1 MDVWL
6 VEADRHNPFA
16 MSESLVVRSRVGIR
30 DPRRYMV
37 MGAISGPGRK
47 LVVNASDVETLAT
60 SVLERVLYYRK
71 GNTLLDPLVPL
82 VDVGASLRGF
92 RNLLVSVFGTKPSPV
107 TPEEFA
113 EQYNGRRRTIYLN
126 AVEEFY
132 NGVTRRHSRIKAFV
146 KAEKVERGK
155 SPRCIQPRDP
165 VYNVALGRYLKHIE
179 HSLYR
184 AVARVFRQKMVVS
197 KGYNVEE
204 LGELV
209 SEMWDEVVDP
219 CFIGFDASRFDFHVG
234 VDVLRWEHSVYLA
247 LYRNNPELAEL
258 LRWQLRVDG
267 RGYADNGAIKYSANG
282 RRMSGDMNTGLGNVL
297 IACAIVHKAL
307 GRSRQYRFIN
317 NGDDCGVIVPRRWAG
332 MVAEII
338 PLEFEAH
345 GFRVVVEEPVYQLE
359 KLVFCQMQ
367 PVEYD
372 VGKWRMVRQFET
384 AREKDSISLMPF
396 SSIEGVRK
404 WMNVVGEGG
413 LSMCAGI
420 PVFQAL
426 YSAYVRMGL
435 PSNMAS
441 ATYMECGAMFL
452 ARRME
457 AKAQPI
463 TTTARVSF
471 YSAFGVTPDEQIVLE
486 QHYSRLEMGSIRTG
500 DLDDVTT
507 CPL

>member
-1 MDVWL
+1 
-6 VEADRHNPFA
+6 
-16 MSESLVVRSRVGIR
+16 
-30 DPRRYMV
+30 MV

-47 LVVNASDVETLAT
+47 LVVNASDVGTLAT

-71 GNTLLDPLVPL
+71 GDNLLKPLVPL
-82 VDVGASLRGF
+82 VDVCESLRGF
-92 RNLLVSVFGTKPSPV
+92 RKLIVSVFGAKPSPV

-126 AVEEFY
+126 AVEEYY

-179 HSLYR
+179 HTLYK
-184 AVARVFRQKMVVS
+184 AIARVFRQKMVVS

-204 LGELV
+204 LGDMV
-209 SEMWDEVVDP
+209 GEMWGDVVDP

-247 LYRNNPELAEL
+247 LYNNDPILAEL

-267 RGYADNGAIKYSANG
+267 RGYADNGAIKYSAEG

-317 NGDDCGVIVPRRWAG
+317 NGDDCGVIVPRRWAK
-332 MVAEII
+332 MVAEVI

-345 GFRVVVEEPVYQLE
+345 GFRVIVEEPVYQLE
-359 KLVFCQMQ
+359 RLVFCQMQ

-372 VGKWRMVRQFET
+372 VGKWRMVRHFQS

-396 SSIEGVRK
+396 NSIDGVRK
-404 WMNVVGEGG
+404 WMHVVGEGG
-413 LSMCAGI
+413 LSMCAGL
-420 PVFQAL
+420 PVFQEMYL
-426 YSAYVRMGL
+426 AYIRMGL

-452 ARRME
+452 AKRME
-457 AKAQPI
+457 AKAAPI
-463 TTTARVSF
+463 TATARASF
-471 YSAFGVTPDEQIVLE
+471 YTAFDVTPEEQLILEEHYRKIVMG
-486 QHYSRLEMGSIRTG
+486 RLRVGE
-500 DLDDVTT
+500 LADVST